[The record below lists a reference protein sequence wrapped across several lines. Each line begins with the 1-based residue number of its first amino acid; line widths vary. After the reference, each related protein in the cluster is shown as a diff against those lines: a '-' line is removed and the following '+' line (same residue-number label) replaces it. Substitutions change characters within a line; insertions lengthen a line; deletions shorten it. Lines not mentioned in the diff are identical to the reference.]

1 MTSAYQL
8 AGREMCDGKK
18 AWAGWVHEETQDK
31 LKSQL
36 NSKVGGGEATG
47 GV

>member
-1 MTSAYQL
+1 
-8 AGREMCDGKK
+8 MCDEQEG
-18 AWAGWVHEETQDK
+18 WAGWVHEETQDK

-36 NSKVGGGEATG
+36 NSRGEGEATG